1 MKKMR
6 DGDSAGFG
14 SQFLFILLAPV
25 AIVINALVVSIAIF
39 WCWICRKPM
48 PLTPEERQILH
59 QLQSLPP
66 EKREVFLAKFGEKE
80 RESWRKLIESHVA

>member
-6 DGDSAGFG
+6 DGNSAGLG

-25 AIVINALVVSIAIF
+25 AIVINAIVVSISVF
-39 WCWICRKPM
+39 WYWIRRKPM
-48 PLTPEERQILH
+48 PLIPEERQTLH
-59 QLQSLPP
+59 QLQLLSPD
-66 EKREVFLAKFGEKE
+66 KRDAFLAKFSEKE